1 MKNKL
6 AKYLLY
12 ALNILFAVII
22 ISPVVY
28 CFNVSMMTMKEVFSG
43 GFWPRQLIPDNY
55 IKALQLAPFFY
66 LYQKLPDRVRYSYL
80 WADRHRSI
88 GGLCIFHDEIPR
100 PERPVLTDACNHDD
114 SQPGYHHCKLPN
126 HMRPGT

>member
-6 AKYLLY
+6 VKYLLY

-43 GFWPRQLIPDNY
+43 GFWPKQLIPDNY
-55 IKALQLAPFFY
+55 IKALQLAPFF
-66 LYQKLPDRVRYSYL
+66 LPSSR
-80 WADRHRSI
+80 
-88 GGLCIFHDEIPR
+88 IP
-100 PERPVLTDACNHDD
+100 
-114 SQPGYHHCKLPN
+114 
-126 HMRPGT
+126 